1 MSESRVLVGIE
12 DDLSQPPQ
20 NTRAL
25 LGKIA
30 DLLDRSGINPDEIGR
45 VEKIRVWQGFHKDED
60 GNAQT
65 VDLAGV
71 VLSPEWAEGPQ
82 WPVVQPAAPTVI
94 KPVTIKE
101 EKRDHRVTVIL
112 PDPQIGF
119 RRMHDGEM
127 IACHDEQ
134 AMNVALQVTRAAKP
148 DHIVNIGD
156 FLDLPEWSSKFLVL
170 PEFVLTTQPT
180 IDTAHQFLAKQRS
193 VAPNAEISLLAGNH
207 DDRLGKAIAKN
218 AMAALR
224 LRRADKPEE
233 WPVLSVP
240 YLLRLEDLNVKYV
253 GGYPAGRVQLTRGG
267 NGITALWAIHGEKLD
282 VAKVAKAE
290 RQSFAQGHIHR
301 IAFHT
306 QTYEVASRPETVV
319 AFSPGC
325 LCRVDGVVP
334 STKGGVDDTGR
345 PVLRYEDWQQGM
357 AVITEHDDGYWS
369 AEIIP
374 INEGKAMWRGKVF
387 VATA

>member
-1 MSESRVLVGIE
+1 MGIE
-12 DDLSQPPQ
+12 KDLLVPPQ
-20 NTRAL
+20 NPKMV

-30 DLLDRSGINPDEIGR
+30 ELLERSGIDPDEIGR

-71 VLSPEWAEGPQ
+71 VLSPHWETGPE
-82 WPVVQPAAPTVI
+82 WPVVQAAAPTII
-94 KPVTIKE
+94 KPVSVNVQKN
-101 EKRDHRVTVIL
+101 DCRVTVVL

-127 IACHDEQ
+127 IATHDVS
-134 AMNVALQVTRAAKP
+134 AMNVALQIARSARP

-156 FLDLPEWSSKFLVL
+156 FVDFPEWSSKFLVL

-180 IDTAHQFLAKQRS
+180 IDLAHQFLAQQRAI
-193 VAPNAEISLLAGNH
+193 APNAQISLFAGNH
-207 DDRLGKAIAKN
+207 DDRMGKVIAKN

-224 LRRADKPEE
+224 LRRANVPSE

-240 YLLRLEDLNVKYV
+240 YLLRLADLDVRYI
-253 GGYPAGRVQLTRGG
+253 GGYPAGRLQLTTGG
-267 NGITALWAIHGEKLD
+267 NGVTPLWAIHGEKLD

-290 RQSFAQGHIHR
+290 RQSFVQGHIHR
-301 IAFHT
+301 ISYYT
-306 QTYEVASRPETVV
+306 ETYDLNSVAENVV

-325 LCRVDGVVP
+325 LCRLDGAVP

-345 PVLRYEDWQQGM
+345 PVLRWENWQQGM
-357 AVITEHDDGYWS
+357 SVITEQPNGYWS

-374 INEGKAMWRGKVF
+374 IHNGQAVWRGKTF
-387 VATA
+387 CSTA